1 MFDKLKLL
9 LLKAAFDT
17 VCKQRDE
24 LKDKLQAERMRC
36 ESLLKKNVE
45 LGECLRRS
53 RAKSLRLKGMLN
65 VHVGPIAR
73 INGGL
78 YYDPTECA
86 IMNDKQLTGSAFI
99 REHLDGTRVR
109 IDPRCVII
117 NNSNQHEQD

>member
-9 LLKAAFDT
+9 LLKAAFDM

-36 ESLLKKNVE
+36 ETLLKEIVE
-45 LGECLRRS
+45 LEKCLRRS
-53 RAKSLRLKGMLN
+53 RANGMLN

-78 YYDPTECA
+78 YYDPTEST